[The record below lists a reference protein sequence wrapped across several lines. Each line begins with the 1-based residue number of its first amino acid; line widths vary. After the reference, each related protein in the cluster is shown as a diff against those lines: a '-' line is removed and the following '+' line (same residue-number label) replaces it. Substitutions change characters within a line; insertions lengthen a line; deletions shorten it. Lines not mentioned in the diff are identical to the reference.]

1 MNTAVRKAL
10 KMEERE
16 KMKFLRDK
24 IEALDN
30 QILQL
35 LNNRAEIVLEVGKV
49 KSKNHLNFYD
59 PKREKEILHRLA
71 SQNPGPFPQH
81 AISPVFHEIISGC
94 RSLEVNL
101 EVVYLG
107 PEATNTH
114 LACLEHFGSSIQ
126 ALPKEGIPDVFE
138 SVEKGEASFG
148 VVPVENTTEGSVSRT
163 LDMLMESEVKI
174 CGEIM
179 MRVSHDL
186 LSLSGKPEDIRKIY
200 SHPQALGQSRKWL
213 RKNYPSVPLIETAS
227 TAKAAQM
234 AAEDSSGG
242 AIASSFAARLYG
254 LKVVKSQIEDYFH
267 NYTRF
272 LVLGRQGAERTGK
285 DKTSILFSISHAP
298 GTLYEVLKHFSE
310 RGINLTKIESR
321 PVRDRAWEYVF
332 FIDFEG
338 HVKDES
344 IAGLLTELEKKALFL
359 RFLGSYPRNLQ
370 GGGER

>member
-1 MNTAVRKAL
+1 
-10 KMEERE
+10 MEEKEKIKCLRE
-16 KMKFLRDK
+16 K
-24 IEALDN
+24 IETVDD
-30 QILQL
+30 QILRL
-35 LNNRAEIVLEVGKV
+35 LNQRADIVLEVGKV
-49 KSKNHLNFYD
+49 KSKGNFNFYD
-59 PKREKEILHRLA
+59 PKREKEILHRLTSKNA
-71 SQNPGPFPQH
+71 GFFPVH

-114 LACLEHFGSSIQ
+114 LACLEHFGSSIH

-174 CGEIM
+174 GGEIM
-179 MRVSHDL
+179 MRISHDL
-186 LSLSGKPEDIRKIY
+186 LSLNGKPEDIQKIY

-213 RKNYPSVPLIETAS
+213 RKNYPSTPLIETAS

-254 LKVVKSQIEDYFH
+254 LKIVKAQIEDYFH

-272 LVLGRQGAERTGK
+272 LVLGRQSAERTGK

-298 GTLYEVLKHFSE
+298 GTLNEVLKHFSE
-310 RGINLTKIESR
+310 RGINLTRIESR

-338 HVKDES
+338 HAKDEPVKE
-344 IAGLLTELEKKALFL
+344 LLTELEKKTLFL
-359 RFLGSYPRNLQ
+359 KCLGSYPRNSQ
-370 GGGER
+370 GSGER

>member
-1 MNTAVRKAL
+1 
-10 KMEERE
+10 
-16 KMKFLRDK
+16 
-24 IEALDN
+24 
-30 QILQL
+30 
-35 LNNRAEIVLEVGKV
+35 
-49 KSKNHLNFYD
+49 
-59 PKREKEILHRLA
+59 
-71 SQNPGPFPQH
+71 
-81 AISPVFHEIISGC
+81 
-94 RSLEVNL
+94 
-101 EVVYLG
+101 
-107 PEATNTH
+107 
-114 LACLEHFGSSIQ
+114 
-126 ALPKEGIPDVFE
+126 
-138 SVEKGEASFG
+138 
-148 VVPVENTTEGSVSRT
+148 
-163 LDMLMESEVKI
+163 
-174 CGEIM
+174 
-179 MRVSHDL
+179 MRISHDL
-186 LSLSGKPEDIRKIY
+186 LSLSGKPEDVHKIY

-242 AIASSFAARLYG
+242 ALASSFAARLYG

-338 HVKDES
+338 HVKDDPILEV
-344 IAGLLTELEKKALFL
+344 LTELEKNALFL
-359 RFLGSYPRNLQ
+359 KFLGSYPRNS
-370 GGGER
+370 

>member
-1 MNTAVRKAL
+1 
-10 KMEERE
+10 
-16 KMKFLRDK
+16 
-24 IEALDN
+24 
-30 QILQL
+30 
-35 LNNRAEIVLEVGKV
+35 
-49 KSKNHLNFYD
+49 
-59 PKREKEILHRLA
+59 
-71 SQNPGPFPQH
+71 
-81 AISPVFHEIISGC
+81 
-94 RSLEVNL
+94 
-101 EVVYLG
+101 
-107 PEATNTH
+107 
-114 LACLEHFGSSIQ
+114 
-126 ALPKEGIPDVFE
+126 
-138 SVEKGEASFG
+138 
-148 VVPVENTTEGSVSRT
+148 
-163 LDMLMESEVKI
+163 
-174 CGEIM
+174 M
-179 MRVSHDL
+179 MRISHDL

-242 AIASSFAARLYG
+242 ALASSFAARLYG

-272 LVLGRQGAERTGK
+272 LVLGRQSAERTGK

-338 HVKDES
+338 HVKDEPVKD
-344 IAGLLTELEKKALFL
+344 LLAALEKNILFL
-359 RFLGSYPRNLQ
+359 KLLGSYPRSS
-370 GGGER
+370 